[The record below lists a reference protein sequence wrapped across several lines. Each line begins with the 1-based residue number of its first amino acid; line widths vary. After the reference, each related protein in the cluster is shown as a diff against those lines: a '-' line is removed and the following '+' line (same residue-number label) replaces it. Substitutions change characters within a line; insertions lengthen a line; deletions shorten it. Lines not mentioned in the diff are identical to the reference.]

1 MIATDPITFDVK
13 AQFVLN
19 EKQEPDHFIE
29 MEDGKPIY
37 IYKIN
42 LILEPPADAPKPQR
56 VTFLLDETYYQ
67 PVRKANMQGGKF
79 VEEITSYGD
88 FGLTA
93 KLQAGEYIAAQSAHL
108 SELLKKSY
116 GETSPNAIKEAIQRI
131 EKN

>member
-1 MIATDPITFDVK
+1 VK

-19 EKQEPDHFIE
+19 DKQEPDHFIE

-42 LILEPPADAPKPQR
+42 LILEAPAAAPTPQR
-56 VTFLLDETYYQ
+56 VTFLLDESYYQ
-67 PVRKANMQGGKF
+67 PVRKADKQGSQF

-93 KLQAGEYIAAQSAHL
+93 KPQAGDYIAAKTANL
-108 SELLKKSY
+108 SDLLKKSY
-116 GETSPNAIKEAIQRI
+116 GSTSPSAIQEAIQRI